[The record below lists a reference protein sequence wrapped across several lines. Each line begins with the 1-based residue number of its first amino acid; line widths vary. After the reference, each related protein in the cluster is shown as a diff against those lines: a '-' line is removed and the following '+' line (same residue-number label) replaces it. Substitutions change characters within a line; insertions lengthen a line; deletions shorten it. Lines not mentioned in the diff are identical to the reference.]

1 MKTRRTRSLQWVLV
15 RRMILLQAATLLVF
29 IVLCA
34 AALWIANPRLLA
46 DNEAAVA
53 TLKDAVDRDG
63 NGKLIVHET
72 SELRSFREG
81 FPNVWYIIRDN
92 SGQSIRFGSIPDV
105 YTRNFGDLLGQ
116 ADHATI
122 GFSED
127 DLRPEAYL
135 ERVSTKAGT
144 VQIIAATRSSREEA
158 EGLEVTISASIDVA
172 KNPDGSRNWEKALPA
187 LAVIIVILLLPIVLV
202 MGATTLV
209 TTPAV
214 VRRSFAGLVDTV
226 QQAARIDIGTR
237 AMQLPVKNVPQ
248 EIAPL
253 VHAFNQ
259 TLARLAQGYDRHNR
273 FLTDAAHE
281 LRTPIAILRTR
292 AELLKQEPQS
302 ARLLHDIERLS
313 HLAQQLLDHQ
323 LLDRPADQ
331 RQIIDLCDL
340 VSRVAADFAPLAI
353 EAGYDLAFEP
363 PANKVHV
370 EINVLQIERALA
382 NLVRNAIDHGAGS
395 GTITIAIDETG
406 GVEIRDEGPGIPAD
420 EHENVFE
427 PFYRLQPQSRGAGLG
442 LNLARQ
448 IALLHDGSIRI
459 LAGSWQ
465 GARIRMELPVRSVA
479 ACGRND
485 GRPMAAADPA
495 GLSVF

>member
-1 MKTRRTRSLQWVLV
+1 MKTARTGSLQWILV
-15 RRMILLQAATLLVF
+15 RRLILLQAATLLIF

-34 AALWIANPRLLA
+34 AALWIANPRLLI

-53 TLKDAVDRDG
+53 AVRDAVDRDKDG
-63 NGKLIVHET
+63 RLIVRET
-72 SELRSFREG
+72 EELTAFRDG
-81 FPNVWYIIRDN
+81 FPNVWYIVRDGG
-92 SGQSIRFGSIPDV
+92 GQSVRAGTVPDV
-105 YTRNFGDLLGQ
+105 YARNFGDLLGE

-135 ERVSTKAGT
+135 EKAETKAGT
-144 VQIIAATRSSREEA
+144 VQIIAATRSSRGETD
-158 EGLEVTISASIDVA
+158 GLEVNISATIDVA
-172 KNPDGSRNWEKALPA
+172 RNPDGSRNWEKALPA
-187 LAVIIVILLLPIVLV
+187 LAVIVIIMLLPIVLV

-226 QQAARIDIGTR
+226 RQAARIDIGTR
-237 AMQLPVKNVPQ
+237 AMQLPVKQVPQ

-253 VHAFNQ
+253 VHAFNEA
-259 TLARLAQGYDRHNR
+259 LARLAQGYDRHNR

-331 RQIIDLCDL
+331 REIVDLDDL

-363 PANKVHV
+363 SPDKAFV
-370 EINVLQIERALA
+370 EVNVLQIERALA
-382 NLVRNAIDHGAGS
+382 NLVRNAIEHGGGS
-395 GTITIAIDETG
+395 GTITIAIDGTG
-406 GVEIRDEGPGIPAD
+406 GIEVRDEGPGIP
-420 EHENVFE
+420 EEERENVFE

-448 IALLHDGSIRI
+448 IALLHDGTIRI
-459 LAGSWQ
+459 LTGSWR
-465 GARIRMELPVRSVA
+465 GARIRMKLPVRS
-479 ACGRND
+479 
-485 GRPMAAADPA
+485 
-495 GLSVF
+495 

>member
-1 MKTRRTRSLQWVLV
+1 MKKVRTRSLQWILV
-15 RRMILLQAATLLVF
+15 RRLILLQAATLLIF

-34 AALWIANPRLLA
+34 AALWIANPRLLI

-53 TLKDAVDRDG
+53 AIKEAVSRDG

-72 SELRSFREG
+72 KELASFRDG
-81 FPNVWYIIRDN
+81 FPNVWYIVRDG
-92 SGQSIRFGSIPDV
+92 SGQSVRFGNVPDV
-105 YTRNFGDLLGQ
+105 YARNFGELLGE

-135 ERVSTKAGT
+135 EKAATRAGT
-144 VQIIAATRSSREEA
+144 VQIIAGTRSSRETD
-158 EGLEVTISASIDVA
+158 GLELSISATVDVA
-172 KNPDGSRNWEKALPA
+172 RNPDGSRNWEKALPA
-187 LAVIIVILLLPIVLV
+187 LAVIIMILLLPIVLV
-202 MGATTLV
+202 MGTTTLV

-214 VRRSFAGLVDTV
+214 VRRSFAGLVETV
-226 QQAARIDIGTR
+226 RQATRIDIGTR

-253 VHAFNQ
+253 VHAFNEA
-259 TLARLAQGYDRHNR
+259 LARLAQGYDRHNR

-302 ARLLHDIERLS
+302 VRLLHDIERLS

-323 LLDRPADQ
+323 LLDRPSDQ
-331 RQIIDLCDL
+331 RQIVDLRDL

-363 PANKVHV
+363 PPGKAEV
-370 EINVLQIERALA
+370 EVNVLQIERALA
-382 NLVRNAIDHGAGS
+382 NLVRNAIEHGGGG
-395 GTITIAIDETG
+395 GTITIAIDGAG
-406 GVEIRDEGPGIPAD
+406 GIEVRDEGPGIPA
-420 EHENVFE
+420 EERENVFE

-448 IALLHDGSIRI
+448 IALLHDGTIRI
-459 LAGSWQ
+459 LTGSWR
-465 GARIRMELPVRSVA
+465 GARIRMELPVRS
-479 ACGRND
+479 
-485 GRPMAAADPA
+485 
-495 GLSVF
+495 

>member
-1 MKTRRTRSLQWVLV
+1 MKKVRARSLQWILV
-15 RRMILLQAATLLVF
+15 RRLILLQAATLLIF

-34 AALWIANPRLLA
+34 AALWIANPRLLI

-53 TLKDAVDRDG
+53 AVKDALDRDKDG
-63 NGKLIVHET
+63 RLIVRET
-72 SELRSFREG
+72 EELAAFRQG
-81 FPNVWYIIRDN
+81 FPNVWYIVRDG
-92 SGQSIRFGSIPDV
+92 SGESVRSGTIPDV
-105 YTRNFGDLLGQ
+105 YTKGFGDLLGE

-122 GFSED
+122 GFSD
-127 DLRPEAYL
+127 KDMRPEAYI
-135 ERVSTKAGT
+135 ENASTRAGP
-144 VQIIAATRSSREEA
+144 VQIIAATQSSRQETD
-158 EGLEVTISASIDVA
+158 GLEINISATVEVA
-172 KNPDGSRNWEKALPA
+172 RYPDGSRNWERALPA
-187 LAVIIVILLLPIVLV
+187 LAVVIAILLLPIILV

-214 VRRSFAGLVDTV
+214 VRRSLAGLVDTV
-226 QQAARIDIGTR
+226 RQAARIDIGTR
-237 AMQLPVKNVPQ
+237 AMQLPVKQVPQ

-253 VHAFNQ
+253 VQAFNEA
-259 TLARLAQGYDRHNR
+259 LARLAQGYDRHNR

-323 LLDRPADQ
+323 LLDRPSDQ
-331 RQIIDLCDL
+331 RETVDLDDL

-363 PANKVHV
+363 SPSKAYV
-370 EINVLQIERALA
+370 EVNVLQIERALA
-382 NLVRNAIDHGAGS
+382 NLVRNAIEHGGGS
-395 GTITIAIDETG
+395 GTITIAIDGTG
-406 GVEIRDEGPGIPAD
+406 GVEVRDEGPGIPA
-420 EHENVFE
+420 EERENVFE

-448 IALLHDGSIRI
+448 IALLHDGTIRI
-459 LAGSWQ
+459 LTGSWR
-465 GARIRMELPVRSVA
+465 GARIRMELPVRS
-479 ACGRND
+479 
-485 GRPMAAADPA
+485 
-495 GLSVF
+495 

>member
-1 MKTRRTRSLQWVLV
+1 MKKPRTRSLQWILV
-15 RRMILLQAATLLVF
+15 RRLILLQAATLLIF

-34 AALWIANPRLLA
+34 AALWIANPRLLI

-53 TLKDAVDRDG
+53 AIKGAVSRDG
-63 NGKLIVHET
+63 NGKLIVQET
-72 SELRSFREG
+72 EELASFREG
-81 FPNVWYIIRDN
+81 FPNVWYIVRDD
-92 SGQSIRFGSIPDV
+92 SGQSVRFGNVPDV
-105 YTRNFGDLLGQ
+105 YARNFGELLGE

-135 ERVSTKAGT
+135 EKAATRAGT
-144 VQIIAATRSSREEA
+144 VQIIAGTRSSRETD
-158 EGLEVTISASIDVA
+158 GLELSISATVDVA
-172 KNPDGSRNWEKALPA
+172 RHPDGSRNWEKALPA
-187 LAVIIVILLLPIVLV
+187 LAVIIIILLLPIVLV

-214 VRRSFAGLVDTV
+214 VRRSFAGLVETV
-226 QQAARIDIGTR
+226 RQATRIDIGTR

-253 VHAFNQ
+253 VHAFNEA
-259 TLARLAQGYDRHNR
+259 LGRLAQGYDRHNR

-302 ARLLHDIERLS
+302 ARLLRDIERLS

-323 LLDRPADQ
+323 LLDRPSDQ
-331 RQIIDLCDL
+331 RQIVDLADL

-363 PANKVHV
+363 SPGKAHV
-370 EINVLQIERALA
+370 EVNVLQIERALA
-382 NLVRNAIDHGAGS
+382 NLVRNAIEHGGGS
-395 GTITIAIDETG
+395 GTITIAIDGIG
-406 GVEIRDEGPGIPAD
+406 GIEVRDEGPGIPA
-420 EHENVFE
+420 EERENVFE

-448 IALLHDGSIRI
+448 IALLHDGTIRI
-459 LAGSWQ
+459 LTGSWR
-465 GARIRMELPVRSVA
+465 GARIRMELPVRS
-479 ACGRND
+479 
-485 GRPMAAADPA
+485 
-495 GLSVF
+495 

>member
-1 MKTRRTRSLQWVLV
+1 MRSLQWVLV
-15 RRMILLQAATLLVF
+15 RRLILLQAATLLIF

-34 AALWIANPRLLA
+34 AALWIANPQLLI

-53 TLKDAVDRDG
+53 TIKDAVDRDG
-63 NGKLIVHET
+63 NGKLIVHQT
-72 SELRSFREG
+72 DGLATFRRG
-81 FPNVWYIIRDN
+81 FPNVWYIVRDG
-92 SGQSIRFGSIPDV
+92 SGQSVRFGNVPDV
-105 YTRNFGDLLGQ
+105 YARNFGDLLGE

-127 DLRPEAYL
+127 DRRPEAYL

-144 VQIIAATRSSREEA
+144 VQIIAATRSSRDET
-158 EGLEVTISASIDVA
+158 EGLEVNISATIDVA
-172 KNPDGSRNWEKALPA
+172 RNPDGSRNWEKALPA

-202 MGATTLV
+202 MGTTTLV
-209 TTPAV
+209 TTPAA
-214 VRRSFAGLVDTV
+214 VRRSFAGLVETV

-253 VHAFNQ
+253 VLAFNQ
-259 TLARLAQGYDRHNR
+259 TLARLAQGYDRYNR

-292 AELLKQEPQS
+292 AELLRQEPQS

-323 LLDRPADQ
+323 LLDRPTDQ
-331 RQIIDLCDL
+331 RQVIDLRDL
-340 VSRVAADFAPLAI
+340 VSRVRLPSR
-353 EAGYDLAFEP
+353 
-363 PANKVHV
+363 PAMTLPSSPRPTRPMSRSTF
-370 EINVLQIERALA
+370 LQIERALA
-382 NLVRNAIDHGAGS
+382 NLVRNAIEHGGGS
-395 GTITIAIDETG
+395 GTITLAIDETG
-406 GVEIRDEGPGIPAD
+406 GVEVRDEGPGIPAE

-427 PFYRLQPQSRGAGLG
+427 PFYRLQPQSHGAGLG

-448 IALLHDGSIRI
+448 IALLHNGTIRV
-459 LAGSWQ
+459 LTGPWR
-465 GARIRMELPVRSVA
+465 GARIRMELQVR
-479 ACGRND
+479 
-485 GRPMAAADPA
+485 P
-495 GLSVF
+495 

>member
-1 MKTRRTRSLQWVLV
+1 MKKVRTRSLQWILV
-15 RRMILLQAATLLVF
+15 RRLILLQAATLLIF

-34 AALWIANPRLLA
+34 AALWIANPRLLI

-53 TLKDAVDRDG
+53 AIKEAVGRDG
-63 NGKLIVHET
+63 NGRLIVHET
-72 SELRSFREG
+72 EGLASFREG
-81 FPNVWYIIRDN
+81 FPNVWYIVRDGN
-92 SGQSIRFGSIPDV
+92 GQSVRFGNVPDV
-105 YTRNFGDLLGQ
+105 YARNFGDLLGE

-135 ERVSTKAGT
+135 EKAATRAGT
-144 VQIIAATRSSREEA
+144 VQIIAGTRSSRET
-158 EGLEVTISASIDVA
+158 EGLELSISATVDVA
-172 KNPDGSRNWEKALPA
+172 RNPDGSRNWEKALPA
-187 LAVIIVILLLPIVLV
+187 LAVIILILLLPIVLV
-202 MGATTLV
+202 MGTTTLV

-214 VRRSFAGLVDTV
+214 VRRSFAGLVETV
-226 QQAARIDIGTR
+226 RQAARIDIGTR
-237 AMQLPVKNVPQ
+237 AMQLPVKQVPQ

-253 VHAFNQ
+253 VHAFNEA
-259 TLARLAQGYDRHNR
+259 LARLAQGYDRHNR

-302 ARLLHDIERLS
+302 VRLLHDIERLS

-323 LLDRPADQ
+323 LLDRPSDQ
-331 RQIIDLCDL
+331 RQIIDLDDL

-363 PANKVHV
+363 PPGKAQV
-370 EINVLQIERALA
+370 EVNVLQIERALA
-382 NLVRNAIDHGAGS
+382 NLVRNAIEHGGGS
-395 GTITIAIDETG
+395 GTITIAIDGTG
-406 GVEIRDEGPGIPAD
+406 GVEVRDEGPGIPAE

-448 IALLHDGSIRI
+448 IALLHDGTIRI
-459 LAGSWQ
+459 LTGTWR
-465 GARIRMELPVRSVA
+465 GARIRMELPVRS
-479 ACGRND
+479 
-485 GRPMAAADPA
+485 
-495 GLSVF
+495 

>member
-1 MKTRRTRSLQWVLV
+1 MKKVRTRSLQWILV
-15 RRMILLQAATLLVF
+15 RRLILLQAATLLIF

-34 AALWIANPRLLA
+34 AALWIANPRLLI

-53 TLKDAVDRDG
+53 AIKEAVGRDG
-63 NGKLIVHET
+63 NGRLIVHET
-72 SELRSFREG
+72 EGLASFREG
-81 FPNVWYIIRDN
+81 FPNVWYIVRDGN
-92 SGQSIRFGSIPDV
+92 GQSVRFGNVPDV
-105 YTRNFGDLLGQ
+105 YARNFGDLLGE

-135 ERVSTKAGT
+135 EKAATRAGT
-144 VQIIAATRSSREEA
+144 VQIIAGTRSSRET
-158 EGLEVTISASIDVA
+158 EGLELSISATVDVA
-172 KNPDGSRNWEKALPA
+172 RNPDGSRNWEKALPA
-187 LAVIIVILLLPIVLV
+187 LAVIILILLLPIVLV
-202 MGATTLV
+202 MGTTTLV

-214 VRRSFAGLVDTV
+214 VRRSFAGLVETV
-226 QQAARIDIGTR
+226 RQAARIDIGTR
-237 AMQLPVKNVPQ
+237 AMQLPVKQVPQ

-253 VHAFNQ
+253 VHAFNEA
-259 TLARLAQGYDRHNR
+259 LARLAQGYDRHNR

-302 ARLLHDIERLS
+302 VRLLHDIERLS

-323 LLDRPADQ
+323 LLDRPSDQ
-331 RQIIDLCDL
+331 RQIIDLDDL

-363 PANKVHV
+363 PPGKAEV
-370 EINVLQIERALA
+370 EVNVLQIERALA
-382 NLVRNAIDHGAGS
+382 NLVRNAIEHGGGS
-395 GTITIAIDETG
+395 GTITIAIDGAG
-406 GVEIRDEGPGIPAD
+406 GVEVRDEGPGIPAE

-427 PFYRLQPQSRGAGLG
+427 PFYRLQPQSSGAGLG

-448 IALLHDGSIRI
+448 IALLHDGTIRI
-459 LAGSWQ
+459 LTGSWR
-465 GARIRMELPVRSVA
+465 GARIRMELPVRS
-479 ACGRND
+479 
-485 GRPMAAADPA
+485 
-495 GLSVF
+495 

>member
-1 MKTRRTRSLQWVLV
+1 MKKVRTRSLQWILV
-15 RRMILLQAATLLVF
+15 RRLILLQAATLLIF

-34 AALWIANPRLLA
+34 AALWIANPRLLI

-53 TLKDAVDRDG
+53 AIKEAVGRDG
-63 NGKLIVHET
+63 NGKLIVLET
-72 SELRSFREG
+72 EELTSFREG
-81 FPNVWYIIRDN
+81 FPNVWYIVRDG
-92 SGQSIRFGSIPDV
+92 SGQSVRFGTVPDV
-105 YTRNFGDLLGQ
+105 YARNFGDLLGE

-135 ERVSTKAGT
+135 EKAATRAGT
-144 VQIIAATRSSREEA
+144 VQIIAGTRSSRETD
-158 EGLEVTISASIDVA
+158 GLELSISATIDVA
-172 KNPDGSRNWEKALPA
+172 RNPDGSRNWEKALPA
-187 LAVIIVILLLPIVLV
+187 LAVIILILLLPIVLV
-202 MGATTLV
+202 MGTTTLV

-214 VRRSFAGLVDTV
+214 VRRSFAGLVETV
-226 QQAARIDIGTR
+226 RQATRIDIGTR
-237 AMQLPVKNVPQ
+237 AMQLPVKQVPQ

-253 VHAFNQ
+253 VHAFNEA
-259 TLARLAQGYDRHNR
+259 LARVAQGYDRHNR

-302 ARLLHDIERLS
+302 VRLLHDIERLS

-323 LLDRPADQ
+323 LLDRPSDQ
-331 RQIIDLCDL
+331 RQFIDLDDL

-363 PANKVHV
+363 PPGKAQV
-370 EINVLQIERALA
+370 EVNVLQIERALA
-382 NLVRNAIDHGAGS
+382 NLVRNAIEHGGGG
-395 GTITIAIDETG
+395 GTITIAIDGTG
-406 GVEIRDEGPGIPAD
+406 GVEVRDEGPGIPAE

-427 PFYRLQPQSRGAGLG
+427 PFYRLQPQSRRAGLG

-448 IALLHDGSIRI
+448 IALLHDGTIRI
-459 LAGSWQ
+459 LTGSWR
-465 GARIRMELPVRSVA
+465 GARIRMELPV
-479 ACGRND
+479 
-485 GRPMAAADPA
+485 
-495 GLSVF
+495 LS

>member
-1 MKTRRTRSLQWVLV
+1 MKKVRTRSLQWILV
-15 RRMILLQAATLLVF
+15 RRMILLQAATLLIF

-34 AALWIANPRLLA
+34 AALWIANPRLLI

-53 TLKDAVDRDG
+53 AIKEAVGRDSG
-63 NGKLIVHET
+63 GKLIVHET
-72 SELRSFREG
+72 EGLASFREG
-81 FPNVWYIIRDN
+81 FPNVWYIVRDGG
-92 SGQSIRFGSIPDV
+92 GQSVRFGNVPDV
-105 YTRNFGDLLGQ
+105 YARNFGDLLGE

-135 ERVSTKAGT
+135 EKAATRAGT
-144 VQIIAATRSSREEA
+144 VQIIAGTRSSRETD
-158 EGLEVTISASIDVA
+158 GLELSISATVDVA
-172 KNPDGSRNWEKALPA
+172 RNPDGSRNWEKALPA
-187 LAVIIVILLLPIVLV
+187 LAVIILILLLPIVLV

-214 VRRSFAGLVDTV
+214 VRRSFAGLVETV
-226 QQAARIDIGTR
+226 RQAARIDIGTR

-253 VHAFNQ
+253 VHAFNEA
-259 TLARLAQGYDRHNR
+259 LARLAQGYDRHNR

-323 LLDRPADQ
+323 MLDRPTDQ
-331 RQIIDLCDL
+331 RQLVDLRDL

-363 PANKVHV
+363 PPGKAQV
-370 EINVLQIERALA
+370 EVNVLQIERALA
-382 NLVRNAIDHGAGS
+382 NLVRNAIEHGGGS
-395 GTITIAIDETG
+395 GTITIAIDGTG
-406 GVEIRDEGPGIPAD
+406 GIEVRDEGPGIPA
-420 EHENVFE
+420 EERENVFE

-448 IALLHDGSIRI
+448 IALLHDGTIRI
-459 LAGSWQ
+459 LTGSWR
-465 GARIRMELPVRSVA
+465 GARIRMELPVRS
-479 ACGRND
+479 
-485 GRPMAAADPA
+485 
-495 GLSVF
+495 

>member
-1 MKTRRTRSLQWVLV
+1 MQWILV
-15 RRMILLQAATLLVF
+15 RRLILLQAATLLIF

-34 AALWIANPRLLA
+34 AALWIANPRLLI

-53 TLKDAVDRDG
+53 AVRDAVDRDKDG
-63 NGKLIVHET
+63 RLIVRET
-72 SELRSFREG
+72 EELTAFRDG
-81 FPNVWYIIRDN
+81 FPNVWYIVRDGG
-92 SGQSIRFGSIPDV
+92 GQSVRAGTVPDV
-105 YTRNFGDLLGQ
+105 YARNFGDLLGE

-135 ERVSTKAGT
+135 EKAETKAGT
-144 VQIIAATRSSREEA
+144 VQIIAATRSSRGETD
-158 EGLEVTISASIDVA
+158 GLEVNISATIDVA
-172 KNPDGSRNWEKALPA
+172 RNPDGSRNWEKALPA
-187 LAVIIVILLLPIVLV
+187 LAVIVIIMLLPIVLV

-226 QQAARIDIGTR
+226 RQAARIDIGTR
-237 AMQLPVKNVPQ
+237 AMQLPVKQVPQ

-253 VHAFNQ
+253 VHAFNEA
-259 TLARLAQGYDRHNR
+259 LARLAQGYDRHNR

-331 RQIIDLCDL
+331 REIVDLDDL

-363 PANKVHV
+363 SPDKAFV
-370 EINVLQIERALA
+370 EVNVLQIERALA
-382 NLVRNAIDHGAGS
+382 NLVRNAIEHGGGS
-395 GTITIAIDETG
+395 GTITIAIDGTG
-406 GVEIRDEGPGIPAD
+406 GIEVRDEGPGIP
-420 EHENVFE
+420 EEERENVFE

-448 IALLHDGSIRI
+448 IALLHDGTIRI
-459 LAGSWQ
+459 LTGSWR
-465 GARIRMELPVRSVA
+465 GARIRMKLPVRS
-479 ACGRND
+479 
-485 GRPMAAADPA
+485 
-495 GLSVF
+495 

>member
-1 MKTRRTRSLQWVLV
+1 MKKPRTRSLQWVLV
-15 RRMILLQAATLLVF
+15 RRLILLQAATLLIF

-34 AALWIANPRLLA
+34 AALWIANPRLLV

-53 TLKDAVDRDG
+53 ALRDAVDRDKD
-63 NGKLIVHET
+63 GKLLVHET
-72 SELRSFREG
+72 VELRSFRER
-81 FPNVWYIIRDN
+81 FPNVWYIIRDGN
-92 SGQSIRFGSIPDV
+92 GQSVRFGSIPDV
-105 YTRNFGDLLGQ
+105 YTGNFGDLLGA
-116 ADHATI
+116 ADHATV

-135 ERVSTKAGT
+135 EKVSTKAGT
-144 VQIIAATRSSREEA
+144 VQIIAATRSSREET
-158 EGLEVTISASIDVA
+158 EGLEVNISATIDVA
-172 KNPDGSRNWEKALPA
+172 RNPDGSRNWEKALPA

-302 ARLLHDIERLS
+302 VRLLLDIERLS

-331 RQIIDLCDL
+331 RQIVDLRDL

-353 EAGYDLAFEP
+353 EAGYDLALEP

-382 NLVRNAIDHGAGS
+382 NLIRNAIDHGGGS
-395 GTITIAIDETG
+395 GTITIAVDETG

-442 LNLARQ
+442 LNLSRQ
-448 IALLHDGSIRI
+448 IALLHGGTIRI

-465 GARIRMELPVRSVA
+465 GARIRLELPVRSVTA
-479 ACGRND
+479 GGGKNAG
-485 GRPMAAADPA
+485 PMAAADAA

>member
-1 MKTRRTRSLQWVLV
+1 MKKPRTRSLQWVLV
-15 RRMILLQAATLLVF
+15 RRLILLQAATLLIF
-29 IVLCA
+29 IVLSA
-34 AALWIANPRLLA
+34 AALWIANPRFLI

-53 TLKDAVDRDG
+53 TVKEAVDRDKD
-63 NGKLIVHET
+63 GKLVVHDT
-72 SELRSFREG
+72 EG
-81 FPNVWYIIRDN
+81 LAAFHAEFPNVWYIVRD
-92 SGQSIRFGSIPDV
+92 STGQSIRFGNIPDV
-105 YTRNFGDLLGQ
+105 YSRDFGDLLGA

-135 ERVSTKAGT
+135 EKASTKAGM
-144 VQIIAATRSSREEA
+144 VQIIAATRSSRGETD
-158 EGLEVTISASIDVA
+158 GLEVNISATIDVVR
-172 KNPDGSRNWEKALPA
+172 NPDGSRNWERALPA
-187 LAVIIVILLLPIVLV
+187 LALIIVILLLPIVLV
-202 MGATTLV
+202 MGTTTLV

-226 QQAARIDIGTR
+226 HQAARIDIGTR
-237 AMQLPVKNVPQ
+237 AMQLPVKHVPQ

-259 TLARLAQGYDRHNR
+259 ALARLAQGYDRHNR

-302 ARLLHDIERLS
+302 TRLLQDIERLS

-323 LLDRPADQ
+323 LLDRPASQ
-331 RQIIDLCDL
+331 RQVIDLADL

-363 PANKVHV
+363 SPTVVHV
-370 EINVLQIERALA
+370 DVNVLQIERALA
-382 NLVRNAIDHGAGS
+382 NIIRNAIDHGGAA
-395 GTITIAIDETG
+395 GTITVAIDETG
-406 GVEIRDEGPGIPAD
+406 GIEVRDEGPGIPTE

-448 IALLHDGSIRI
+448 IALLHDGTIRI
-459 LAGSWQ
+459 LKGSWQ
-465 GARIRMELPVRSVA
+465 GARIRIQLPVRS
-479 ACGRND
+479 
-485 GRPMAAADPA
+485 
-495 GLSVF
+495 

>member
-1 MKTRRTRSLQWVLV
+1 MKKIRTRSLQWVLV
-15 RRMILLQAATLLVF
+15 RRLILLQAATLLIF
-29 IVLCA
+29 IVLSA
-34 AALWIANPRLLA
+34 AALWIANPRLLV

-53 TLKDAVDRDG
+53 AITGAIDRDG
-63 NGKLIVHET
+63 NGKLIIDQT
-72 SELRSFREG
+72 NELASFRES
-81 FPNVWYIIRDN
+81 FPNVWYVVRDG
-92 SGQSIRFGSIPDV
+92 SGQSVRFGNVPDV
-105 YTRNFGDLLGQ
+105 YARNFGDLLGE

-135 ERVSTKAGT
+135 ERASSKAGT
-144 VQIIAATRSSREEA
+144 VQIIAATRSSRGET
-158 EGLEVTISASIDVA
+158 EGLELNISATVDVA
-172 KNPDGSRNWEKALPA
+172 RNPDGSRNWEKALPA
-187 LAVIIVILLLPIVLV
+187 LAIIIMILLLPIVLV

-209 TTPAV
+209 TTPTV
-214 VRRSFAGLVDTV
+214 VRRSFAGLVETV

-259 TLARLAQGYDRHNR
+259 VLARLAQGYDRHNR

-302 ARLLHDIERLS
+302 VRLLHDIERLS

-331 RQIIDLCDL
+331 RQIVDLTDL

-363 PANKVHV
+363 SSDKAHV
-370 EINVLQIERALA
+370 EVNVVQIERALA
-382 NLVRNAIDHGAGS
+382 NLVRNAIDHGGGG
-395 GTITIAIDETG
+395 GTITIAVDETG
-406 GVEIRDEGPGIPAD
+406 GVEVRDEGPGIPAN

-448 IALLHDGSIRI
+448 IALLHDGTIQI
-459 LAGSWQ
+459 LTGSWH
-465 GARIRMELPVRSVA
+465 GARIRLELPVRS
-479 ACGRND
+479 
-485 GRPMAAADPA
+485 
-495 GLSVF
+495 

>member
-1 MKTRRTRSLQWVLV
+1 MKKVRTRSLQWILV
-15 RRMILLQAATLLVF
+15 RRMILLQAATLLIF

-34 AALWIANPRLLA
+34 AALWIANPRLLI

-53 TLKDAVDRDG
+53 AIKEAVGRDG
-63 NGKLIVHET
+63 SGRLIVHET
-72 SELRSFREG
+72 EGLASFREG
-81 FPNVWYIIRDN
+81 FPNVWYIVRDGN
-92 SGQSIRFGSIPDV
+92 GQSVRFGNVPGV
-105 YTRNFGDLLGQ
+105 YARNFGDLLGE

-135 ERVSTKAGT
+135 ENAATRAGT
-144 VQIIAATRSSREEA
+144 VQIIAGTRSSRETD
-158 EGLEVTISASIDVA
+158 GLELSISATVDVA
-172 KNPDGSRNWEKALPA
+172 RNPDGSRNWEKALPA
-187 LAVIIVILLLPIVLV
+187 LAVIILILLLPIVLV
-202 MGATTLV
+202 MGTTTLV

-214 VRRSFAGLVDTV
+214 VRRSFAGLVETV
-226 QQAARIDIGTR
+226 RQAARIDIGTR

-253 VHAFNQ
+253 VHAFNEA
-259 TLARLAQGYDRHNR
+259 LARLAQGYDRHNR

-323 LLDRPADQ
+323 MLDRPTDQ
-331 RQIIDLCDL
+331 RQLVDLRDL

-363 PANKVHV
+363 PPGKAQV
-370 EINVLQIERALA
+370 EVNVLQIERALA
-382 NLVRNAIDHGAGS
+382 NLVRNAIEHGGGS
-395 GTITIAIDETG
+395 GTITIAIDGTG
-406 GVEIRDEGPGIPAD
+406 GIEVRDEGPGIPA
-420 EHENVFE
+420 EERENVFE

-448 IALLHDGSIRI
+448 IALLHDGTIRI
-459 LAGSWQ
+459 LTGSWH
-465 GARIRMELPVRSVA
+465 GARIRMELPVRS
-479 ACGRND
+479 
-485 GRPMAAADPA
+485 
-495 GLSVF
+495 

>member
-1 MKTRRTRSLQWVLV
+1 MKKVRTRSLQWILV
-15 RRMILLQAATLLVF
+15 RRLILLQAATLLIF

-34 AALWIANPRLLA
+34 AALWIANPRLLI

-53 TLKDAVDRDG
+53 AIKEAVGRDG
-63 NGKLIVHET
+63 NGRLIVLET
-72 SELRSFREG
+72 EELTSFREG
-81 FPNVWYIIRDN
+81 FPNVWYIVRDG
-92 SGQSIRFGSIPDV
+92 SGQSVRFGTVPDV
-105 YTRNFGDLLGQ
+105 YARNFGDLLGE

-135 ERVSTKAGT
+135 EKAATKAGT
-144 VQIIAATRSSREEA
+144 VQIIAGTRSSRETD
-158 EGLEVTISASIDVA
+158 GLELSISATIDVA
-172 KNPDGSRNWEKALPA
+172 RNPDGSRNWEKALPA
-187 LAVIIVILLLPIVLV
+187 LAVIILILLLPIVLV
-202 MGATTLV
+202 MGTTTLV

-214 VRRSFAGLVDTV
+214 VRRSFAGLVETV
-226 QQAARIDIGTR
+226 RQATRIDIGTR
-237 AMQLPVKNVPQ
+237 AMQLPVKQVPQ

-253 VHAFNQ
+253 VHAFNEA
-259 TLARLAQGYDRHNR
+259 LARLAQGYDRHNR

-302 ARLLHDIERLS
+302 VRLLHDIERLS

-323 LLDRPADQ
+323 LLDRPSDQ
-331 RQIIDLCDL
+331 RQIIDLDDL

-363 PANKVHV
+363 PPGKAQV
-370 EINVLQIERALA
+370 EVNVLQIERALA
-382 NLVRNAIDHGAGS
+382 NLVRNAIEHGGGN
-395 GTITIAIDETG
+395 GTITIAIDGTG
-406 GVEIRDEGPGIPAD
+406 GVEVRDEGPGIPAE

-448 IALLHDGSIRI
+448 IALLHDGTIRI
-459 LAGSWQ
+459 LTGSWR
-465 GARIRMELPVRSVA
+465 GARIRMELPARS
-479 ACGRND
+479 
-485 GRPMAAADPA
+485 
-495 GLSVF
+495 

>member
-1 MKTRRTRSLQWVLV
+1 MKKVRTRSLQWILV
-15 RRMILLQAATLLVF
+15 RRLILLQAATLLIF

-34 AALWIANPRLLA
+34 AALWIANPRLLI

-53 TLKDAVDRDG
+53 AIKEAVGRDG

-72 SELRSFREG
+72 EELASFREG
-81 FPNVWYIIRDN
+81 FPNVWYIVRDG
-92 SGQSIRFGSIPDV
+92 SGQSVRFGTVPDV
-105 YTRNFGDLLGQ
+105 YARNFGDLLGE

-135 ERVSTKAGT
+135 EKAATRAGT
-144 VQIIAATRSSREEA
+144 VQIIAGTRSSRETD
-158 EGLEVTISASIDVA
+158 GLELSISATIDVA
-172 KNPDGSRNWEKALPA
+172 RNPDGSRNWEKALPA
-187 LAVIIVILLLPIVLV
+187 LAVIILILLLPIVLV
-202 MGATTLV
+202 MGTTTLV

-214 VRRSFAGLVDTV
+214 VRRSFAGLVETV
-226 QQAARIDIGTR
+226 RQATRIDIGTR
-237 AMQLPVKNVPQ
+237 AMQLPVKQVPQ

-253 VHAFNQ
+253 LHAFNEA
-259 TLARLAQGYDRHNR
+259 LARLAQGYDRHNR

-302 ARLLHDIERLS
+302 VRLLHDIERLS

-323 LLDRPADQ
+323 LLDRPSDQ
-331 RQIIDLCDL
+331 RQIIDLDDL

-363 PANKVHV
+363 PPGKAQV
-370 EINVLQIERALA
+370 EVNVLQIERALA
-382 NLVRNAIDHGAGS
+382 NLVRNAIEHGGGG
-395 GTITIAIDETG
+395 GTITIAIDGTG
-406 GVEIRDEGPGIPAD
+406 GVEVRDEGPGIPAE

-448 IALLHDGSIRI
+448 IALLHDGTIRI
-459 LAGSWQ
+459 LTGSWR
-465 GARIRMELPVRSVA
+465 GARIRMELPVRS
-479 ACGRND
+479 
-485 GRPMAAADPA
+485 
-495 GLSVF
+495 